1 MSTETNLGTTDTKL
15 GTTESTGDPTIN
27 TVTWWEIPVTD
38 LDVAQ
43 AFYGPVFGWTF
54 APFGEGYRAINGPDG
69 RMIGGLMT
77 GIDVS
82 SAGGIRLYV
91 NVEDITKTLA
101 KVTEAGGTV
110 VSPGQ
115 PIGGDMGWW
124 GAFTAPDGQVIGLC
138 STGPAS

>member
-1 MSTETNLGTTDTKL
+1 MSTDATDTKA
-15 GTTESTGDPTIN
+15 GTAETNADPTLN

-38 LDVAQ
+38 LGAAQ

-69 RMIGGLMT
+69 KMIGGLMT
-77 GIDVS
+77 GIDIS

-101 KVTEAGGTV
+101 KVTGAGGTV

-138 STGPAS
+138 SAGPAS

>member
-1 MSTETNLGTTDTKL
+1 MSTDATDTKA
-15 GTTESTGDPTIN
+15 GTAETNADPTLN

-38 LDVAQ
+38 LDAAQ

-69 RMIGGLMT
+69 KMIGGLMT
-77 GIDVS
+77 GIDIS

-101 KVTEAGGTV
+101 KVTGAGGTV

-138 STGPAS
+138 SAGPAS

>member
-1 MSTETNLGTTDTKL
+1 MTSTDT
-15 GTTESTGDPTIN
+15 TPSNTQPAAGDPTLN
-27 TVTWWEIPVTD
+27 TATWWEIPVTD
-38 LDVAQ
+38 LDAAE

-54 APFGEGYRAINGPDG
+54 LPFGEGYRAINGPGG

-82 SAGGIRLYV
+82 PAGGIRLYV
-91 NVEDITKTLA
+91 NVHDITVTLA

-124 GAFTAPDGQVIGLC
+124 GAFTSPDGQVVGLC